1 MNPAKLLTASALSL
15 LLVAATVTGQS
26 VEGPS
31 SARHA
36 EPSSVDKELQ
46 QQALALLDEIITE
59 AQSLKLPENR
69 IRLQAT
75 SAELLWPRD
84 KARARE
90 LFSAAMNNLTA
101 MMRAVASDDP
111 QYYNLIST
119 PAQLRQQLLQF
130 VARRDPKFALEF
142 LRATRQPPPPVQ
154 PGANYQQPNPD
165 LALELSL
172 AEQTSAADP
181 QQALRLAE
189 ETLQRG
195 MSYGLAGVLE
205 QLRQK
210 SPEAADKLA
219 GEIAQKLRAAD
230 FLREGEAAN
239 VAAYLLQATRTA
251 EPPPGNGQQIVNLP
265 NPRQLHVDEQLRR
278 ELVNAMMK
286 AMLSASPAQRRSGN
300 LYGLISTL
308 QQALPDME
316 RYAPAQATTLRRQLT
331 EYEQAVNPQA
341 AQWRQYA
348 PLMQHGSLDAL
359 LEAAATAPP
368 EMRNNLYQV
377 AAERAFN
384 EGGLERA
391 REIIR
396 THVENK
402 QQREQMLHGLEQRAL
417 WQAAQRGD
425 VEEAMR
431 LLARV
436 KPLNERVSAMLNL
449 ARMLA
454 GKEQPQTAR
463 QLVDEAANLL
473 SGRAQNAEQFTLQLQ
488 IAQAYVALAP
498 ARAFEMVEMQIEQLN
513 ELIAAAAIVDGFGQA
528 QFEQDEL
535 RGQGGYMWRSLI
547 EQTGG
552 TLAALARVDFARA
565 RADADRFQR
574 LEARLTARLAVV
586 QSILAEQSPV
596 NERGKRNIISFSGQ
610 RIEMLRVVPV
620 PRD

>member
-1 MNPAKLLTASALSL
+1 MNPAKLLTASLLSL
-15 LLVAATVTGQS
+15 ALLAATVMGQS
-26 VEGPS
+26 AEKLTPT
-31 SARHA
+31 RRA
-36 EPSSVDKELQ
+36 EPRPAVDKELEP
-46 QQALALLDEIITE
+46 QALALLDEIITE

-69 IRLQAT
+69 VRLQAT

-90 LFSAAMNNLTA
+90 LFSMAMNNLTA
-101 MMRAVASDDP
+101 MMQAVASDDP

-130 VARRDPKFALEF
+130 VARRDPKLALDF

-154 PGANYQQPNPD
+154 PGAYNQQPDPD
-165 LALELSL
+165 LALELNL

-210 SPEAADKLA
+210 SPAAADTLA

-230 FLREGEAAN
+230 FLREGEATN

-251 EPPPGNGQQIVNLP
+251 EPANAGQQSVNLP
-265 NPRQLHVDEQLRR
+265 NPRQLHVDEQMRR

-286 AMLSASPAQRRSGN
+286 ALHNASPAQRQTGN

-308 QQALPDME
+308 QQVLPDVE
-316 RYAPAQATTLRRQLT
+316 RYAPTQAATLRRQIT
-331 EYEQAVNPQA
+331 EYEQVVNPQA
-341 AQWRQYA
+341 AVWRQYE
-348 PLMQHGSLDAL
+348 PLLQKGSVDAL
-359 LEAAATAPP
+359 LEAAANAPP
-368 EMRNNLYQV
+368 EMRGQLYQV

-402 QQREQMLHGLEQRAL
+402 PQREQMLRGLEQRAL

-425 VEEAMR
+425 VEGALH
-431 LLARV
+431 LLEHV
-436 KPLNERVSAMLNL
+436 KALNERVNVLLNL

-454 GKEQPQTAR
+454 GKEPQAAR

-473 SGRAQNAEQFTLQLQ
+473 SGRAQNAEQFSLQLQ

-498 ARAFEMVEMQIEQLN
+498 ARAFEIVETRIDQLN
-513 ELIAAAAIVDGFGQA
+513 ELIAAAAVVDGFGQE

-547 EQTGG
+547 EQCGG
-552 TLAALARVDFARA
+552 TLTTLARVDFARA

-574 LEARLTARLAVV
+574 PEARLQARLAVV
-586 QSILAEQSPV
+586 QSVLSEQPTIKG
-596 NERGKRNIISFSGQ
+596 RGRNIISFG
-610 RIEMLRVVPV
+610 RRGI
-620 PRD
+620 D